1 MPITDLSTGDDW
13 QAWLQNMAGGGQGV
27 GGLEGDVGYPS
38 PGFPGPGPETR
49 GYVNPPTIEGH
60 ANQLVPGARA
70 PMYVNPQSLQDIL
83 AGRSAISPSPGQPA
97 LPGAGAIAGG
107 GAGGGGVPIPGGLAA
122 GGVGDPVA
130 RLRGLGAA
138 GLLGMGQYGVDFA
151 QRHGLMQALFPGFTG
166 AANPPGPAAPSTAA
180 PGAMPARPYT
190 PTPPLRYN
198 PLAGQ
203 PTGVP
208 YQAPAAQ
215 PAGPMDPSI
224 IARQAIARQ
233 AAGATA
239 PGRPA
244 PVAPAPVPPTPA
256 RSPNL
261 GYYAPTSGNARGATY
276 TPYLNPN
283 DPRIY
288 RGPLSMFGAG

>member
-27 GGLEGDVGYPS
+27 GGLSGDVGYPS

-49 GYVNPPTIEGH
+49 GYVNPPTIEGQ

-97 LPGAGAIAGG
+97 LPGAGA
-107 GAGGGGVPIPGGLAA
+107 GGVPIPGGLDA
-122 GGVGDPVA
+122 GGVGDPAA

-190 PTPPLRYN
+190 ATPMP
-198 PLAGQ
+198 P
-203 PTGVP
+203 
-208 YQAPAAQ
+208 
-215 PAGPMDPSI
+215 GPMDPSI

-233 AAGATA
+233 AAGTTA

-244 PVAPAPVPPTPA
+244 PVATTNLPSLPYGPAAPRAAAPIPRPTPA
-256 RSPNL
+256 PSPNL